1 MQIFAN
7 GKRRLVHVI
16 AWGRVF
22 HEYFQSFHKIA
33 RVAKRRGQ
41 FGKL

>member
-1 MQIFAN
+1 M
-7 GKRRLVHVI
+7 GPRVI
-16 AWGRVF
+16 KDFEF

-41 FGKL
+41 IGKLENTSEINP